1 MEINS
6 VSSSLYTV
14 AQTTVRNR
22 QAESIDST
30 TTQTSFG
37 DTVTISD
44 EAASLALQ
52 EAGQSESTNLESGG
66 QSGVAQ
72 TASGSATAS
81 DDSSIEELEA
91 KISALKSE
99 IAALSAEARI
109 DETAQ
114 GELKSKQAELAALES
129 ELALAENL
137 G

>member
-1 MEINS
+1 MDINS

-44 EAASLALQ
+44 EAASLTLQ
-52 EAGQSESTNLESGG
+52 EAGQSESSNLDTGS
-66 QSGVAQ
+66 QSAMIQGS
-72 TASGSATAS
+72 SGSATAS

-91 KISALKSE
+91 EISALESE
-99 IAALSAEARI
+99 IASLSAEALSS
-109 DETAQ
+109 DEARQ
-114 GELKSKQAELAALES
+114 ELQSNHRLNWLR
-129 ELALAENL
+129 
-137 G
+137 